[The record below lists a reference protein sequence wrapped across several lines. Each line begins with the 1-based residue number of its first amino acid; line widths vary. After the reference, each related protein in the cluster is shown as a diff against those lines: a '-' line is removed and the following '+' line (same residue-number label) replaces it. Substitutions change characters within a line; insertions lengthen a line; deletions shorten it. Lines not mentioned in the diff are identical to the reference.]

1 MKKIMEKLKSFL
13 ADEIEGYLALRRN
26 LGLRGRCC
34 RDGLRFFDRYV
45 LDTKAEWDD
54 LIPGFFLRYQSNIP
68 GQNRT
73 VNLNIQAVYGFFNY
87 LVRKEVVKYNP
98 LQDIPSRP
106 EPRFIPF
113 IFTPQEVDLLLLKA
127 QQRIRRE
134 EKYFFRD
141 YTVATAFMLLA
152 RCGMRISEPL
162 GLVVDSY
169 RPDDRTIYI
178 RKTKFYKDRLIP
190 LPAGVARNLEN
201 YLAMRSL
208 LLKTEN
214 PYLFPGI
221 FPGRGLSPG
230 YIYPLFYQVVEDI
243 GIKRKR
249 HVIGTTIF
257 SAPVVHSLRHSF
269 AVNTL
274 KQMANPQNGLP
285 VLAAYMGHRKYAYT
299 ALYLKMLDA
308 DQRNN
313 LAHFTMSHREEQCS

>member
-1 MKKIMEKLKSFL
+1 MKKFKSFL
-13 ADEIEGYLALRRN
+13 ADEIKGYLALRRN
-26 LGLRGRCC
+26 LGLRGRACHSW
-34 RDGLRFFDRYV
+34 LLFFDRYV

-54 LIPGFFLRYQSNIP
+54 LTPEFFLRYQSNIP

-73 VNLNIQAVYGFFNY
+73 VNLNIQTVHGFFNY
-87 LVRKEVVKYNP
+87 LVRKEVVLHNP

-113 IFTPQEVDLLLLKA
+113 IFTPQEIDQLLLKA
-127 QQRIRRE
+127 QQRIRRDE
-134 EKYFFRD
+134 QYFFRD

-162 GLVVDSY
+162 GLAVDSY

-190 LPAGVARNLEN
+190 LPAGVARDLEN
-201 YLAMRSL
+201 YLTVRNCL
-208 LLKTEN
+208 LETEN

-221 FPGRGLSPG
+221 FPGRGLPPG
-230 YIYPLFYQVVEDI
+230 YIYTLFYQVVADI
-243 GIKRKR
+243 GLKRKR

-313 LAHFTMSHREEQCS
+313 LANFNLSHQEEQCG